1 MTNVRTVAFMTLGC
15 KVNQYETETMEGL
28 FRQAGYRVVPFTEPA
43 NVYIVNTCSVTMLGE
58 KKSRQLVRRAQRQN
72 EAALIAVTG
81 CYAQLAP
88 DIVGTLPGVRLIVG
102 TQDRGRIVE
111 LVEEAAVRPDVLRD
125 VGDIMAADTFEDI
138 PLFAAPER
146 TRAFL
151 KIQEGCQ
158 NFCTFCIIPY
168 TRGPLRS
175 RALVS
180 VRREAEKLVAAGFRE
195 IVLTGIHLGAYG
207 RDLTGTVTLA
217 DAARTVLEI
226 DGLQRL
232 RLGSL
237 ESVELTPAL
246 FTLLRDDRRFA
257 RHLHLPLQAGSDAVL
272 REMHRFYD
280 TAGYERLL
288 TRIREEVPG
297 IAISTDIIVGFP
309 GETEAMFQESL
320 AFVRRQEFARVHVF
334 PYSRRPATPAAA
346 RSDQVPHPVRRER
359 VKMMQALADEM
370 AADYHG
376 KFIGTIVPVLF
387 ETQHEGVADGL
398 TDTYIRVYTKGPVK
412 VGEITAMRLLRLY
425 QDGLWG
431 EPI

>member
-1 MTNVRTVAFMTLGC
+1 MTLGC

-43 NVYIVNTCSVTMLGE
+43 DVYIVNTCSVTMLGE

-88 DIVGTLPGVRLIVG
+88 DVVGTLPGVRLIVG

-111 LVEEAAVRPDVLRD
+111 LVEEAAAGSEVLRD

-272 REMHRFYD
+272 QEMHRFYD

>member
-28 FRQAGYRVVPFTEPA
+28 FRQAGYRVVPFTESA
-43 NVYIVNTCSVTMLGE
+43 DVYIVNTCSVTMLGE

-88 DIVGTLPGVRLIVG
+88 DVVGTLPGVRLIVG

-175 RALVS
+175 RALAS

-272 REMHRFYD
+272 QEMHRFYD

-334 PYSRRPATPAAA
+334 PYSRRPATPAAV

>member
-1 MTNVRTVAFMTLGC
+1 MTLGC

-28 FRQAGYRVVPFTEPA
+28 FRQAGYRVVPFTESA
-43 NVYIVNTCSVTMLGE
+43 DVYIVNTCSVTMLGE

-111 LVEEAAVRPDVLRD
+111 LVEEAAAGSEVLRD

-138 PLFAAPER
+138 PLFVAPER

-272 REMHRFYD
+272 QEMHRFYD

-376 KFIGTIVPVLF
+376 KFIGTIFPVLF

-425 QDGLWG
+425 RDGLWG

>member
-1 MTNVRTVAFMTLGC
+1 MTLGC

-28 FRQAGYRVVPFTEPA
+28 FRQAGYRVVPFTESA
-43 NVYIVNTCSVTMLGE
+43 DVYIVNTCSVTMLGE

-88 DIVGTLPGVRLIVG
+88 DVVGTLPGVRLIVG

-111 LVEEAAVRPDVLRD
+111 LVEEAAAGSEVLRD

-272 REMHRFYD
+272 QEMHRFYD

>member
-43 NVYIVNTCSVTMLGE
+43 DVYIVNTCSVTMLGE

-88 DIVGTLPGVRLIVG
+88 DVVGTLPGVRLIVG

-111 LVEEAAVRPDVLRD
+111 LVEEAAAGSEVLRD

-272 REMHRFYD
+272 QEMHRFYD

-288 TRIREEVPG
+288 ARIREEVPG

>member
-28 FRQAGYRVVPFTEPA
+28 FRQAGYRVVPFTESA
-43 NVYIVNTCSVTMLGE
+43 DVYIVNTCSVTMLGE

-111 LVEEAAVRPDVLRD
+111 LVEEAAAGSEVLRD

-412 VGEITAMRLLRLY
+412 IGEITAMRLLRLY

>member
-1 MTNVRTVAFMTLGC
+1 MTLGC

-28 FRQAGYRVVPFTEPA
+28 FRQAGYRVVPFTESA
-43 NVYIVNTCSVTMLGE
+43 DVYIVNTCSVTMLGE

-111 LVEEAAVRPDVLRD
+111 LVEEAAAGSEVLRD

-334 PYSRRPATPAAA
+334 PYSRRPATPAAV

>member
-1 MTNVRTVAFMTLGC
+1 MTLGC

-28 FRQAGYRVVPFTEPA
+28 FRQAGYRVVPFTESA
-43 NVYIVNTCSVTMLGE
+43 DVYIVNTCSVTMLGE

-88 DIVGTLPGVRLIVG
+88 DVVGTLPGVRLIVG

-111 LVEEAAVRPDVLRD
+111 LVEEAAAGSEVLRD

-175 RALVS
+175 RALFS

-272 REMHRFYD
+272 QEMHRFYD

-288 TRIREEVPG
+288 ARIREEVPG

>member
-28 FRQAGYRVVPFTEPA
+28 FRQAGYHVVPFTESA
-43 NVYIVNTCSVTMLGE
+43 DVYIVNTCSVTMLGE

>member
-1 MTNVRTVAFMTLGC
+1 MTLGC

-28 FRQAGYRVVPFTEPA
+28 FRQAGYRVVPFTESA
-43 NVYIVNTCSVTMLGE
+43 DVYIVNTCSVTMLGE

-88 DIVGTLPGVRLIVG
+88 DVVGTLPGVRLIVG

-175 RALVS
+175 RALFS

-272 REMHRFYD
+272 QEMHRFYD

-288 TRIREEVPG
+288 ARIREEVPG

-370 AADYHG
+370 ATDYHG

>member
-1 MTNVRTVAFMTLGC
+1 MTLGC

-28 FRQAGYRVVPFTEPA
+28 FRQAGYRVVPFTESA
-43 NVYIVNTCSVTMLGE
+43 DVYIVNTCSVTMLGE